1 LSVASRLH
9 KVRREG
15 EQAMNLKALITTLV
29 LGSSSVASV
38 AVAHPVNA
46 PIDAPVNA
54 PIVRDHRAPAA
65 EDCGPVHTRP
75 APIYQPAS
83 HRSRWVTL
91 GSVDDVVDG
100 AVSFR
105 VGRFSRGGQ
114 QFRALKLSSEAGK
127 SLIQRVLIRF
137 ANGRTQVVEVNEY
150 LNASNPSITIDLDG
164 RARSI
169 AKVTVI
175 GRNARQSAYRVLA
188 I

>member
-1 LSVASRLH
+1 M
-9 KVRREG
+9 K
-15 EQAMNLKALITTLV
+15 LKALITTLV

-38 AVAHPVNA
+38 AVARPVHAPINA
-46 PIDAPVNA
+46 PM
-54 PIVRDHRAPAA
+54 VRDHRAPAA

-75 APIYQPAS
+75 APIYQPA
-83 HRSRWVTL
+83 HDPTPIYQPANPRSRWVTL
-91 GSVDDVVDG
+91 GSVDHVVNG
-100 AVSFR
+100 EVSFR
-105 VGRFSRGGQ
+105 VGRFGRDDQ

-137 ANGRTQVVEVNEY
+137 TNGRTQVVEVNEY
-150 LNASNPSITIDLDG
+150 LNASNPSIKIDLDG